1 MTNEIFKDLVSD
13 DVEDFIEDELD
24 DEVLEDVKIS
34 PELETKVAN
43 LLNVH
48 KDAIQ
53 EIVEVEPKIYVVTI
67 ETEEDVFTT
76 FSYSE
81 VDDSIYVIPDS
92 IKTPK
97 KQFLTEEEKTQ
108 YYLDNKRLI
117 TFALK
122 KISRPDGIDFGEL
135 EDVGTFGFVKA
146 LNTYDKANGTK
157 FSTYAVKCVL
167 NEVYYFLRKE
177 QKHLMMTDS
186 LDKEVAT
193 DNNGNSLT
201 IGDTVSESISNHEK
215 STEQKMILEELRK
228 TLLDCLSYLPD
239 DEQYLVIYR
248 YGLDNNIIKTQTEIA
263 ETLNMSQA
271 NISKLEKTCLKKL
284 RTILKRNNYVYDAKD
299 KRLSMNQLPLIDLL
313 KLDDTDIFL
322 DRDARENIEVAICS
336 LLNLDITD
344 IVDVKPTNTDHTYL
358 ITFKMNDRVGV
369 LYNNIIN
376 KYEYTAIPLSKRD
389 KFLYMVYG
397 ISLKSNFNK
406 DDLLSS
412 EYQLNVSDKDF
423 NKLIKSVDKTKQY
436 ILTYRYGLFDK
447 EIKTCEIIAND
458 LGLTSREVY
467 NLDREAMK
475 ELREKVTND
484 KKKVSKMA

>member
-1 MTNEIFKDLVSD
+1 MTKFFLEDLIADEEDGFAID
-13 DVEDFIEDELD
+13 DLD
-24 DEVLEDVKIS
+24 DEVIEDINIS
-34 PELETKVAN
+34 PELENKIAS

-48 KDAIQ
+48 KSVIQ
-53 EIVEVEPKIYVVTI
+53 EIVEVEPKIYVITI
-67 ETEEDVFTT
+67 ETDEDVFTT

-81 VDDSIYVIPDS
+81 VDDSIYEIPDITKS
-92 IKTPK
+92 TK

-146 LNTYDKANGTK
+146 LNTYDKSNGAK

-177 QKHLMMTDS
+177 QKHLMLTDS

-201 IGDTVSESISNHEK
+201 IGDTVSESISSHEK
-215 STEQKMILEELRK
+215 TIEQKIINEELRK
-228 TLLDCLSYLPD
+228 VLLNCISELQD
-239 DEQYLVIYR
+239 DEQYLIIYR

-284 RTILKRNNYVYDAKD
+284 RTILRRNNYVYDGKE
-299 KRLSMNQLPLIDLL
+299 KRLSLNDLPAFNTL
-313 KLDDTDIFL
+313 KVDDVDVYV
-322 DRDARENIEVAICS
+322 DKDAKENIEVSICS

-344 IVDVKPTNTDHTYL
+344 IVSIEPTTVDHTYL
-358 ITFKMNDRVGV
+358 IKFIFNNRVGII
-369 LYNNIIN
+369 YNNIVN
-376 KYEYTAIPLSKRD
+376 KYEYTAIPLSNRD
-389 KFLYMVYG
+389 KFLYMVNG
-397 ISLKSNFNK
+397 ITLKSNFNK
-406 DDLLSS
+406 DDLLN
-412 EYQLNVSDKDF
+412 EAYRINMNDKEF
-423 NKLIKSVDKTKQY
+423 SKLIKQVDKNKQY

-447 EIKTCEIIAND
+447 SCKTCSQIADD
-458 LGLTSREVY
+458 LNITANEVY
-467 NLDREAMK
+467 KLDREAMK
-475 ELREKVTND
+475 EISNILKN
-484 KKKVSKMA
+484 K

>member
-1 MTNEIFKDLVSD
+1 MINEIFKDLIVD
-13 DVEDFIEDELD
+13 DINDFTQDELD
-24 DEVLEDVKIS
+24 DEVLENVKIS
-34 PELETKVAN
+34 PELEMKISN
-43 LLNVH
+43 LLNIH

-67 ETEEDVFTT
+67 ETEEDIFTT

-81 VDDSIYVIPDS
+81 IDDSIYVIPDS

-146 LNTYDKANGTK
+146 LNTFDKANGTK

-215 STEQKMILEELRK
+215 SIEQKMILEELRK

-239 DEQYLVIYR
+239 DEQYLIIYR

-299 KRLSMNQLPLIDLL
+299 KRLSMSQLPLVDLL
-313 KLDDTDIFL
+313 KLDDIDIYL
-322 DRDARENIEVAICS
+322 DKDTRENIEVAICS

-344 IVDVKPTNTDHTYL
+344 IVDVKPTTSDHTYL
-358 ITFKMNDRVGV
+358 IKFKMNDRVGI
-369 LYNNIIN
+369 LYNRILN
-376 KYEYTAIPLSKRD
+376 KYEYTPIALSKRD
-389 KFLYMVYG
+389 RFLYMVYG
-397 ISLKSNFNK
+397 ISLKTDFNK

-412 EYQLNVSDKDF
+412 EYKLNVSDNDF

-447 EIKTCEIIAND
+447 EIKSCDKIAKD
-458 LGLTSREVY
+458 LGLTSTEVY
-467 NLDREAMK
+467 KLDRQAMK
-475 ELREKVTND
+475 ELRKNI
-484 KKKVSKMA
+484 KLKNKN